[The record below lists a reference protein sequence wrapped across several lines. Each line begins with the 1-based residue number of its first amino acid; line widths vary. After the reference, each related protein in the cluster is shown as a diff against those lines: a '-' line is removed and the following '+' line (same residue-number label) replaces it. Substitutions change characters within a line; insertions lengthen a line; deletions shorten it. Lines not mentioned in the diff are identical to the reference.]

1 MEDRKPNDNPLST
14 SRCSDSSR
22 GERFR
27 SLFFVPYRLLWD
39 DWEKFITKGTDG
51 NFTATLPR
59 WTPTSNAVGSLWDYM
74 GMPVG
79 VTPNNRKP
87 VDFPKRAYNFIYNNF
102 YRDETLIPELD
113 IKVSDTI
120 LRRAWEK
127 DYFTS
132 SLPWQQRG
140 TAPALPISGT
150 TAAIFNGATSDTVL
164 SSLNKSIGM
173 EDASTIR
180 GSTAGFGSAFKTWL
194 NNNSISLS
202 SATTFNVSDLRL
214 AFQTQKWLE
223 RNARGGA
230 RYTEFLRAHF
240 NVSPRDDRL
249 QRPEYIGG
257 SKSPVIISEV
267 LQTSATTATGSNTP
281 QGNMAGHGI
290 SVNQSQ
296 CAHYFAQEFGLI
308 MGIMSVMP
316 RTAYQ
321 QGINRQWLR
330 QTPYD
335 FPFPEFVN
343 LSEQAIEGAE
353 IYASATDA
361 DNVSVFGFQGRYDE
375 MRYKPN
381 MVCGHMRD
389 TYDYWH
395 LGRQFTSK
403 PLLNQSFIECVP
415 RKDVL
420 LHKMSPL

>member
-1 MEDRKPNDNPLST
+1 M
-14 SRCSDSSR
+14 SRIA
-22 GERFR
+22 F
-27 SLFFVPYRLLWD
+27 WD

-87 VDFPKRAYNFIYNNF
+87 VDFQNVPTTLYTTISTVMKL
-102 YRDETLIPELD
+102 LIPELD

-267 LQTSATTATGSNTP
+267 LQTSATTATGSNTLKVIWLA
-281 QGNMAGHGI
+281 M
-290 SVNQSQ
+290 V
-296 CAHYFAQEFGLI
+296 FLLI
-308 MGIMSVMP
+308 RVSALI
-316 RTAYQ
+316 T
-321 QGINRQWLR
+321 LR
-330 QTPYD
+330 K
-335 FPFPEFVN
+335 N
-343 LSEQAIEGAE
+343 L
-353 IYASATDA
+353 
-361 DNVSVFGFQGRYDE
+361 
-375 MRYKPN
+375 
-381 MVCGHMRD
+381 
-389 TYDYWH
+389 
-395 LGRQFTSK
+395 
-403 PLLNQSFIECVP
+403 
-415 RKDVL
+415 VL
-420 LHKMSPL
+420 LWV